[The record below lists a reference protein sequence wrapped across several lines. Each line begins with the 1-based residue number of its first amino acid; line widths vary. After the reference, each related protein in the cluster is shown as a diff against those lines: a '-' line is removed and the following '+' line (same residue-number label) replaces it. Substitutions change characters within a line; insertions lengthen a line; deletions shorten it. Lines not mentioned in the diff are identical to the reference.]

1 MNPYEINTKYN
12 SELFKRITIDSTDL
26 IELNKK

>member
-12 SELFKRITIDSTDL
+12 SELFKRITNDSTDL
-26 IELNKK
+26 IE